1 MKRMII
7 RCSVKATDASR
18 RSRRIAATNVSTKF
32 RNSQVSN
39 LDEAIAQ
46 FDLMLDNGYHT
57 LQLLPLIR
65 DPDSREIESYIV
77 QLRDHTANTTY
88 TIHDVQ
94 PYDSVQSI
102 LDKLCQYISS
112 SKSIDSSTIV
122 SCEDP
127 YEDEDTL
134 SVDGF
139 YNMFVPN
146 LDKSTMKKAAQL
158 LYDWYRE
165 EGEEY
170 MPDYSDVLDMCDAA
184 TNEQDKQLVLYAL
197 GEISEDGLD

>member
-7 RCSVKATDASR
+7 RCGVEASNASR

-46 FDLMLDNGYHT
+46 FNLMLDNGSHT
-57 LQLLPLIR
+57 LQLLPLTR

-94 PYDSVQSI
+94 PYDSVHSI
-102 LDKLCQYISS
+102 LDKLCPYSFS
-112 SKSIDSSTIV
+112 SKSIDSSTIL
-122 SCEDP
+122 SCEDC

-139 YNMFVPN
+139 YDMFVPY
-146 LDKSTMKKAAQL
+146 LDTSTMEKAAQI
-158 LYDWYRE
+158 LYNWYTE

-170 MPDYSDVLDMCDAA
+170 MPDRSDVLDMCDAA
-184 TNEQDKQLVLYAL
+184 TDERDKQLVLYAL
-197 GEISEDGLD
+197 GEISENELD